1 MKLSGLSLLTRLP
14 QIHLKVP
21 WSLRFSIHVAVVIL
35 LLCFDLNGPCFL
47 GSSALVINGNETDR
61 QALLQFKAKI
71 IDPLGILRSWND
83 SVHFCQ
89 WRGVKCGW
97 RHQRV
102 TGLVL
107 QKLKLMGPISPYI
120 GNLSFLRGLDLQN
133 NSFFQELPQEIVHL
147 RRLEKL
153 FLERNSIGGEI
164 PSNISSCS
172 KLTHLYIGHNL
183 LVGEI
188 PAAIGHLSNLKA
200 LSFQNNT
207 LSGSIPPFLGN
218 LSSLKI
224 FSLIKNRFSGV
235 IPEAL
240 GQLKNLTFFSMGFN
254 EMSGMV
260 PSSLFNLSNI
270 RTFDIGEN
278 NFHGTFPSQLGVN
291 MPYLEYFSVGF
302 NQFSG
307 PFPLSIANASNL
319 IRLEVVQNKFTGKLS
334 SFRKLEKLQVFNIAG
349 NLLGSNNANDLNFL
363 CSLTNATSLEL
374 VDIGENNFGGVLSE
388 CISNLSTSIKRF
400 TVQKNNIVGRIPT
413 GFGNLINLEM
423 LAASTNQLSGSIP
436 SIIGRL
442 QKLQTFF
449 VGDNALSK
457 AIPTSLGNL
466 TMLINLDLSYNN
478 LQGEIPPSLGKCEE
492 LNLLTL
498 SNNNLS
504 GSIPPQIVGLS
515 SLSILLFLSSNR
527 LTGMLPIAVGKL
539 INLGI
544 LDVSQNM
551 LSGVIPNDL
560 GNCIRLEVLL
570 MGGNFFQGS
579 IPSSLSSLRG
589 LTKLDLSRNNLTGKI
604 PDFLVTIGSLL
615 YLNLSYNNFDGLVPV
630 GGVFKNT
637 SAAFLEGNNK
647 LCGGILEFH
656 LPTCENLKQH
666 RGRSTLKLII
676 AIISAIS
683 GAILVFSLILLLRF
697 RKKRKYTA
705 SANEEN
711 PLRLSYQSILKATNS
726 FSSETLIGEG
736 SFGFVYKGVLEDGKI
751 IAIKVLKLL
760 SHGASR
766 SFLAECEALRNVRHR
781 NLVKVLTACSGVD
794 YNGNDFKALVYEFMA
809 NGSLEDRL
817 HPPIGIND
825 GEEAAKSL
833 NLFQRLNVVI
843 DVSYALEYLHH
854 HCETPIVHCDLKPSN
869 ILLDDEMVGHVGD
882 FGLAKFIT
890 SDLQN
895 HTSSQSS
902 SLGFRGTIGYA
913 PPEYGLGSTVTTYG
927 DVYSYGILFL
937 EMFTMRRP
945 TDEMFKEN
953 LNLHSFVKTALP
965 NHVVEIT
972 DPILLQESFRG
983 ETRINNTF
991 NERSQKEN
999 TLLWGLTSIF
1009 EIGVACS
1016 SELPTERMNMVNVV
1030 AQLSSI
1036 KKKLFPIRLVRTRG
1050 NG

>member
-589 LTKLDLSRNNLTGKI
+589 LTKLDLSRNNLTG
-604 PDFLVTIGSLL
+604 
-615 YLNLSYNNFDGLVPV
+615 
-630 GGVFKNT
+630 
-637 SAAFLEGNNK
+637 
-647 LCGGILEFH
+647 
-656 LPTCENLKQH
+656 
-666 RGRSTLKLII
+666 
-676 AIISAIS
+676 
-683 GAILVFSLILLLRF
+683 AILVFSLILLLRF